1 MPRSH
6 AIVVNRNYKIVI
18 SRMSGRSTSVL
29 ASYNPLTDPH
39 LAAHYSNR
47 RRRKQLKSAGL
58 VNYSCFINV
67 NISHLRYE
75 KMEKLYL
82 SVNGCCKIKIKKQEV
97 T

>member
-58 VNYSCFINV
+58 VNYSSLMNV
-67 NISHLRYE
+67 KISHLRYE
-75 KMEKLYL
+75 EMEKLYL